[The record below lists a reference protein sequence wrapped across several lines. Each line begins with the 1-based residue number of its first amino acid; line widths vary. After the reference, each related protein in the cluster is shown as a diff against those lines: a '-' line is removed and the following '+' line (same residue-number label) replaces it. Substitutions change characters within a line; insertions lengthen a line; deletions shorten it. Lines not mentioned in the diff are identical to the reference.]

1 MKGIAFLAVC
11 CMSIISSSVQA
22 QTYNMAN
29 TSVTTCGGTFY
40 DSGGSGSNYS
50 DNANLTQTFTSSTGE
65 CLVFTFTSFHTQ
77 AGNDILT
84 VYDGPNTSAPVIGNF
99 SGAKSPGT
107 IVSSTS
113 SLTFRFVSNA
123 SNNKMGWAASI
134 SCAPCGTIY
143 LLDNSGTFNTCDG
156 LFYDAGGA
164 SANYGPNITATQTFC
179 STSGNCPQFVFY
191 NLDLG
196 SGDTL
201 WVYDGASTSS
211 PLFNFYTNTTTIPPL
226 LLASSSCITFRFKSN
241 GFGANAGWMAA
252 IGCSPCPSQPGATAD
267 YLHPSVGLANSYI
280 GGTMVATC
288 SGTYTD
294 NGGLAGNYANNVNS
308 VYQTYCPALVN
319 HCLRV
324 QFHQVDL
331 KSGDKLEVRN
341 GAAMQSLPFGSG
353 SNLVNGSCSNY
364 QACVARGWGP
374 YLSNDQ
380 SGCITFIFS
389 SNFTTNGP
397 GWVAT
402 FDCVPCA
409 SGPNGIDNND
419 CVRATP
425 LCTSTTFSDAST
437 GPGVV
442 SDVND
447 PCLIAETFTNWYAF
461 TVTSGGTLG
470 FVIDPLSTGSGQ
482 PDDYD
487 WALYG
492 PNVTC
497 SNLGNPIR
505 CSTATTQGQNNNTGN
520 AGNTG
525 ISTTYNQTYA
535 GYCSVSNNDTWED
548 ACGNCWVNDLPV
560 SAGQTYYLCIS
571 KWSSG
576 GSGFNLNWILTNG
589 ASIDCPVLPVTV
601 SSFTCEAKPLQVLLQ
616 WTSESEFNNDR
627 WIVER
632 ATDGENFQPL
642 GTVAGKAFSTL
653 PTHYVFSD
661 SRPAPG
667 VNYYRLKQVNTD
679 GQETLVQTTS
689 CQFLLP
695 DMDVHAFCY
704 DLSGRLLL
712 QLTTSLQDLPQWSRS
727 FNLPAGV
734 YLLVLHFPD
743 GRIEAY
749 RYAHA
754 RP

>member
-1 MKGIAFLAVC
+1 MALGLH
-11 CMSIISSSVQA
+11 A
-22 QTYNMAN
+22 QSYNMAN
-29 TSVTTCGGTFY
+29 SSVTTCGGTFY
-40 DSGGSGSNYS
+40 DSGGSGANYS
-50 DNANLTQTFTSSTGE
+50 DNANLTMTFTSSNGE
-65 CLVFTFTSFHTQ
+65 CLTFTFTSFHTQ

-84 VYDGPNTSAPVIGNF
+84 IYDGPNTSAPVIGNF
-99 SGAKSPGT
+99 SGTKSPGT

-113 SLTFRFVSNA
+113 SLTFKFVSNG
-123 SNNKMGWAASI
+123 SNNKSGWAATI
-134 SCAPCGTIY
+134 TCAPCGTIY
-143 LLDNSGTFNTCDG
+143 LLNTPATHNTCDG
-156 LFYDAGGA
+156 LFYDAGGS
-164 SANYGPNITATQTFC
+164 SANYGPNLNVTQTFC
-179 STSGNCPQFVFY
+179 SSLGNCAQFVFY
-191 NLDLG
+191 NLDIG

-201 WVYDGASTSS
+201 WVYDGPNTAS
-211 PLFNFYTNTTTIPPL
+211 PLFTLYTNTTSTPPVFL
-226 LLASSSCITFRFKSN
+226 SSTGCITFAFKSN
-241 GFGANAGWMAA
+241 AFGANAGWSAA
-252 IGCSPCPSQPGATAD
+252 IGCAPCPSPPGATAN
-267 YLHPSVGLANSYI
+267 YLHPTIGLANSYI
-280 GGTMVATC
+280 GGTMISTC

-294 NGGLAGNYANNVNS
+294 NGGMSGNYANNVNS
-308 VYQTYCPALVN
+308 IYQTYCPAQIN

-324 QFHQVDL
+324 QFHHVDL

-341 GAAMQSLPFGSG
+341 GPAMQSLPFGGG
-353 SNLVNGSCSNY
+353 SNLVNGSCTNY

-419 CVRATP
+419 CIRATP

-461 TVTSGGTLG
+461 TVTNGGTLG
-470 FVIDPLSTGSGQ
+470 FVIDPLSTGPGA

-492 PNVTC
+492 PNVSC

-505 CSTATTQGQNNNTGN
+505 CSTATTQGQNNNNGN

-535 GYCSVSNNDTWED
+535 GYCSISNNDTWED

-560 SAGQTYYLCIS
+560 STGQTYYLCIS

-589 ASIDCPVLPVTV
+589 ASIDCPVLPVEV
-601 SSFTCEAKPLQVLLQ
+601 STFTCETLPAQMLLR
-616 WTSESEFNNDR
+616 WTSESEFNNDH
-627 WIVER
+627 WIIER
-632 ATDGENFQPL
+632 SADGEHFERI
-642 GTVAGKAFSTL
+642 GTIKGKSFSTL

-661 SRPAPG
+661 PRPAVG
-667 VNYYRLKQVNTD
+667 INYYRLSQTD
-679 GQETLVQTTS
+679 SDGTEQLVHTTS
-689 CQFLLP
+689 CVYQLP
-695 DMDVHAFCY
+695 DEPVRLYAY
-704 DLSGRLLL
+704 DLTGRLLL
-712 QLTTSLQDLPQWSRS
+712 SRHLSLQDVHSWLKSSPLPT
-727 FNLPAGV
+727 GV
-734 YLLVLHFPD
+734 YLMVLHYSN
-743 GRIEAY
+743 GRIEAF
-749 RYAHA
+749 RYAQQTHE
-754 RP
+754 R